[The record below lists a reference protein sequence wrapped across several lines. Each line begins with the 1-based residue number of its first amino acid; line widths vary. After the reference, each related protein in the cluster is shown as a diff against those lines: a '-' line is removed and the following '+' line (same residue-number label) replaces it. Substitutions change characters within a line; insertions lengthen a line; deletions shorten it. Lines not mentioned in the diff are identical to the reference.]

1 MVAEGRHWREWVGGS
16 GLHPSPGDRRLAPGG
31 PQGACL
37 RPGQRWPDS
46 SRAGCHLHPAGFLC
60 QPLPVLLPTSRCSSS
75 CGPGL
80 VPHKPTHRR
89 PLPRLHPPTLG
100 ELPHCI
106 SSPGACTQLVPW
118 QLLTHK
124 MSKTEH
130 VCLRLFPP
138 SGLPPSLPRLGD
150 RHCHPPRLQL
160 PTPLSLPTPHP
171 IRVHPWVRMTAP
183 PNHILNPA
191 LCHHL
196 HCQQSRPSTTISPYP
211 PAQPPQLC
219 STQRPGGLSCGSTM
233 AAVPPPAG
241 TQALTGQLQV
251 WSGETLSSLPG
262 DQHSEAARRSLEAAI
277 PQALIAQGSEGMA
290 NWGGG
295 ANGDPIPQ
303 RGLHAL

>member
-1 MVAEGRHWREWVGGS
+1 MTFLLPPQSLWSNGPFNQQLQEVLKITFKRLSQRASIFPFSLLLRDCLVVAEGRHWREWVGGS

-171 IRVHPWVRMTAP
+171 IRVHP
-183 PNHILNPA
+183 
-191 LCHHL
+191 
-196 HCQQSRPSTTISPYP
+196 
-211 PAQPPQLC
+211 
-219 STQRPGGLSCGSTM
+219 
-233 AAVPPPAG
+233 
-241 TQALTGQLQV
+241 
-251 WSGETLSSLPG
+251 
-262 DQHSEAARRSLEAAI
+262 
-277 PQALIAQGSEGMA
+277 
-290 NWGGG
+290 
-295 ANGDPIPQ
+295 
-303 RGLHAL
+303 